1 MNIRSKHAKY
11 AVESLMIDPSPL
23 ILTIMWGAAIGCIY
37 VLLATGLN
45 LIFGV
50 MKLVN
55 FAHGELLMI
64 GAYMGFTVMTALA
77 VNVYV
82 AVFLSMGLTALI
94 GIAVERLSFRRVLG
108 AEKLNEIFVSLGLIL
123 IFDNIAVLL
132 WGDKSK
138 RLISP
143 FENMSIMLGEASIRV
158 DWLIAILFVIV
169 ILVSLLFLIKK
180 TKIGMAMRAT
190 SQKGQTSML
199 MGINIEYIYIFTF
212 ALGAALAGA
221 AGVLYGII
229 FPFNPYIGSLPTI
242 KAFAIIILGG
252 LGSVPGAIVGGL
264 LYGIA
269 EQTAAITLGSIW
281 RDAVA
286 FSVLIIVLVLR
297 PEGLFGKRG
306 E

>member
-1 MNIRSKHAKY
+1 
-11 AVESLMIDPSPL
+11 MIDSSTL

-64 GAYMGFTVMTALA
+64 GAYMGFTVVTALGI
-77 VNVYV
+77 NVYL
-82 AVFLSMGLTALI
+82 AVLISMGLVALI
-94 GIAVERLSFRRVLG
+94 GIGVERLSFRRVLG
-108 AEKLNEIFVSLGLIL
+108 ADKLNEIFVSLGLIL
-123 IFDNIAVLL
+123 IFDNAAVLL

-138 RLISP
+138 RIISP
-143 FENMSIMLGEASIRV
+143 FENLSLNLGEASIRV
-158 DWLIAILFVIV
+158 DWLIAIMLVIV
-169 ILVSLLFLIKK
+169 ILIALMLLVKK

-190 SQKGQTSML
+190 SQKSTTSML
-199 MGINIEYIYIFTF
+199 MGINIERVYVFTF

-229 FPFNPYIGSLPTI
+229 FPFDPYIGALPTI

-252 LGSVPGAIVGGL
+252 LGSIPGAIVGGL

-281 RDAVA
+281 RDAIA

>member
-1 MNIRSKHAKY
+1 
-11 AVESLMIDPSPL
+11 MIDLSTL
-23 ILTIMWGAAIGCIY
+23 VLTLMWGAAIGCIY

-64 GAYMGFTVMTALA
+64 GAYVGYSVLTLLG
-77 VNVYV
+77 VNAYI
-82 AVFLSMGLTALI
+82 AVFLSMGIVALI
-94 GIAVERLSFRRVLG
+94 GVVVERLAFRRVLG
-108 AEKLNEIFVSLGLIL
+108 SDKLNEIFVSLGLIL
-123 IFDNIAVLL
+123 IFDNIAVLV
-132 WGDKSK
+132 WGEKSQ
-138 RLISP
+138 RIISP
-143 FENMSIMLGEASIRV
+143 FENMSLRLGEVSISY
-158 DWLIAILFVIV
+158 DWLIAVAFVIV
-169 ILVSLLFLIKK
+169 ILIALLFLIKK

-190 SQKGQTSML
+190 SQKSQASML
-199 MGINIEYIYIFTF
+199 MGINIEHIYIFTF

-229 FPFNPYIGSLPTI
+229 FPFNPYIGALPTI

-252 LGSVPGAIVGGL
+252 LGSIPGAIIGGL

-269 EQTAAITLGSIW
+269 EQSAVIFLGGIW
-281 RDAVA
+281 RNAVA
-286 FSVLIIVLVLR
+286 FSVLIIVLLLR
-297 PEGLFGKRG
+297 PKGLFGEKG

>member
-1 MNIRSKHAKY
+1 
-11 AVESLMIDPSPL
+11 MIDPSPL

-64 GAYMGFTVMTALA
+64 GAYMGFTVITALA

-143 FENMSIMLGEASIRV
+143 FENMGIILGEATIRV

-190 SQKGQTSML
+190 SQKSQTSML
-199 MGINIEYIYIFTF
+199 MGINIEYIYVFTF

-281 RDAVA
+281 RDAIA

>member
-1 MNIRSKHAKY
+1 
-11 AVESLMIDPSPL
+11 
-23 ILTIMWGAAIGCIY
+23 MWGAAIGCIY

-64 GAYMGFTVMTALA
+64 GAYVGYSVLTLLG
-77 VNVYV
+77 VNAYI
-82 AVFLSMGLTALI
+82 AVFLSMGIVALI
-94 GIAVERLSFRRVLG
+94 GVVVERLAFRRVLG
-108 AEKLNEIFVSLGLIL
+108 SDKLNEIFVSLGLIL
-123 IFDNIAVLL
+123 IFDNIAVLV
-132 WGDKSK
+132 WGEKSQ
-138 RLISP
+138 RIISP
-143 FENMSIMLGEASIRV
+143 FENMSLRLGEVSISY
-158 DWLIAILFVIV
+158 DWLIAVAFVIV
-169 ILVSLLFLIKK
+169 ILIALLFLIKK

-190 SQKGQTSML
+190 SQKSQASML
-199 MGINIEYIYIFTF
+199 MGINIEHIYIFTF

-229 FPFNPYIGSLPTI
+229 FPFNPYIGALPTI

-252 LGSVPGAIVGGL
+252 LGSIPGAIIGGL

-269 EQTAAITLGSIW
+269 EQSAVIFLGGIW
-281 RDAVA
+281 RNAVA
-286 FSVLIIVLVLR
+286 FSVLIIVLLLR
-297 PEGLFGKRG
+297 PKGLFGEKG

>member
-1 MNIRSKHAKY
+1 MFDATT
-11 AVESLMIDPSPL
+11 L
-23 ILTIMWGAAIGCIY
+23 ILTLLWGVAIGSIY

-64 GAYMGFTVMTALA
+64 GAYVSYSVSTAFGLNAYLSVFVAMGV
-77 VNVYV
+77 V
-82 AVFLSMGLTALI
+82 ALI
-94 GIAVERLSFRRVLG
+94 GIAVERLAFRRVLG
-108 AEKLNEIFVSLGLIL
+108 SDKLNEIFVSLGLIL
-123 IFDNIAVLL
+123 IFDNVAVLI
-132 WGDKSK
+132 WGEKSN
-138 RLISP
+138 RIISP
-143 FENMSIMLGEASIRV
+143 LENMSLHIGDIAISY
-158 DWLIAILFVIV
+158 DWLIAVVFVIA
-169 ILVSLLFLIKK
+169 ILIGLVFLVRK

-190 SQKGQTSML
+190 SQKSQASML
-199 MGINIEYIYIFTF
+199 MGINIEHVYIITF

-221 AGVLYGII
+221 AGSLYGII
-229 FPFNPYIGSLPTI
+229 FPFNPYIGALPTI

-252 LGSVPGAIVGGL
+252 LGSIPGAIIGGL

-269 EQTAAITLGSIW
+269 EQSAVIFLGGIW

-286 FSVLIIVLVLR
+286 FSLLIIVLILR
-297 PEGLFGKRG
+297 PKGLFGGKD

>member
-1 MNIRSKHAKY
+1 
-11 AVESLMIDPSPL
+11 MIDSSTL

-64 GAYMGFTVMTALA
+64 GAYIGFTFVTALG
-77 VNVYV
+77 VNVYL
-82 AVFLSMGLTALI
+82 AVLLSMGAVALI
-94 GIAVERLSFRRVLG
+94 GIGVERLTFRRVLG

-123 IFDNIAVLL
+123 IFDNVAVLL

-143 FENMSIMLGEASIRV
+143 FENLSLNLGEASIRV
-158 DWLIAILFVIV
+158 DWLIAILIVIV
-169 ILVSLLFLIKK
+169 ILIALLFLIKK

-190 SQKGQTSML
+190 SQRGQTSML
-199 MGINIEYIYIFTF
+199 MGINIERIYVLTF

-229 FPFNPYIGSLPTI
+229 FPFNPYVGSLPTI

-252 LGSVPGAIVGGL
+252 LGSIPGAVIGGL

-281 RDAVA
+281 RDALA

-297 PEGLFGKRG
+297 PEGLFGKKG